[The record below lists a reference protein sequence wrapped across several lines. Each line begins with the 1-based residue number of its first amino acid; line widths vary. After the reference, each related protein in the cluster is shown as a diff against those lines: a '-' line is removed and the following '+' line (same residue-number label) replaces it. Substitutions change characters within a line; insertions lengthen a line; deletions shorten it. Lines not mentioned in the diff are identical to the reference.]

1 MVAQNIG
8 SSKRFRGIAAIKGV
22 ATLRHWLG
30 VLAVEICERIE
41 QYASENQQRPASLTV
56 SFAQADAAPGGKSEL
71 SSSRTVP
78 LSERAQTDAEQLA
91 ADALDVIR
99 RNTVKFFRAGQT
111 GTSVEAGEPP
121 SVLNNA
127 ILFLGISVGK
137 FQAVGAGDDTNTIRS
152 MFSVQANKQQQQQK
166 RLSAESDRRPQT
178 VEVHTVDQGM
188 WVHLCTLLYSYFI
201 NVPLFY
207 RCGIECKPKNHHA
220 VQQRHHDILFDQT
233 KSFTVAS
240 ERQQWYHRY
249 RPSRTRSRLS
259 RGHTRRTDRREQ
271 TCPTGRRTHQQRQ
284 YGSLVILCR
293 QTAEDCR

>member
-1 MVAQNIG
+1 MSVRRPSRQTKFCKCIPSLFDRSLFLYNIGRGHDAEPVKVRMVAQNIG

-30 VLAVEICERIE
+30 VLAAEICERIE

-56 SFAQADAAPGGKSEL
+56 SFAQANAAPGGKSEL

-111 GTSVEAGEPP
+111 GASVEAGEPP

-127 ILFLGISVGK
+127 IRFLGISVGK
-137 FQAVGAGDDTNTIRS
+137 FQAVGTGDDTNTIRS

-166 RLSAESDRRPQT
+166 RLSAES
-178 VEVHTVDQGM
+178 EVHTVDQGM
-188 WVHLCTLLYSYFI
+188 WAHLFTLFYSYFI
-201 NVPLFY
+201 NIPLFY
-207 RCGIECKPKNHHA
+207 R
-220 VQQRHHDILFDQT
+220 
-233 KSFTVAS
+233 
-240 ERQQWYHRY
+240 
-249 RPSRTRSRLS
+249 
-259 RGHTRRTDRREQ
+259 
-271 TCPTGRRTHQQRQ
+271 
-284 YGSLVILCR
+284 
-293 QTAEDCR
+293 